1 MTLIEVIKAIE
12 AVASNQPAIGMIVEN
27 DVFRLNTL
35 KSAKY
40 GVFAFVQGQHS
51 ADVQSDLITFNF
63 NFFYVDRL
71 TDGDANQLE
80 IQSTG
85 VEVLSNIINT
95 LYNDGME
102 ITSYNFTSFNQRFTD
117 ECAGVYTNVSISV
130 AKGSICA
137 EEYSF
142 NDNVEVV

>member
-102 ITSYNFTSFNQRFTD
+102 ITSYNFTPFNQRFTD
-117 ECAGVYTNVSISV
+117 ECAGVYTNVEVSV
-130 AKGSICA
+130 AKGTTCNEVYSI
-137 EEYSF
+137 
-142 NDNVEVV
+142 NTNVEVI